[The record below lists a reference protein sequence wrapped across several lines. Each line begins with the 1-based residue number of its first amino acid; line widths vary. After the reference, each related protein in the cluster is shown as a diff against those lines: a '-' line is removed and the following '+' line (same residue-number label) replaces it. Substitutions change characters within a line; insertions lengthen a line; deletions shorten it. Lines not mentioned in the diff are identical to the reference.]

1 MASLG
6 PLRRIFSFPPVRAL
20 VAFFWIGIFMAFAE
34 SLARAFLPSSSLL
47 VTLALAPGALIGYY
61 TFVRII
67 ERRDAPELFSPGST
81 RELLVGLIFGAALMS
96 LVICTLYIAGAYST
110 DGFNRPAVAI
120 PALVAAVMAGVT
132 EELLI
137 RAAVFRII
145 ERWLGSW
152 LALGLTAGLFGAMH
166 IPNPNATSFS
176 TLSVAVGGGV
186 MLCAAYMATRR
197 IWFAMGTH
205 IAWNFFQGGVFGV
218 ATSGVAADGLLKG
231 SLHGPTYVTGGAFG
245 PESSIVALVVFAL
258 TALSLLT
265 YAWRKGQFLRAHG
278 WPLAPVKGDG

>member
-6 PLRRIFSFPPVRAL
+6 PLRKLFSFPPVRAL
-20 VAFFWIGIFMAFAE
+20 VAFFWIAIFMAAAE
-34 SLARAFLPSSSLL
+34 SLARAFFPSSSPL
-47 VTLALAPGALIGYY
+47 VALALVPGALIGYY
-61 TFVRII
+61 TFVRVV
-67 ERRDAPELFSPGST
+67 ERRSAPELFSPGST

-96 LVICTLYIAGAYST
+96 SVVWTLYIAGAYSAN
-110 DGFNRPAVAI
+110 GFNRPAVAI

-152 LALGLTAGLFGAMH
+152 LALGLTASLFGAMH

-197 IWFAMGTH
+197 IWFAVGTH

-218 ATSGVAADGLLKG
+218 ATSGVVVEGLLKG
-231 SLHGPTYVTGGAFG
+231 SLHGPTYLTGGEFG
-245 PESSIVALVVFAL
+245 PESSIVALIVFAL
-258 TALSLLT
+258 AALSLLT

-278 WPLAPVKGDG
+278 WPLTRVKNDA